1 MRRDLAIMA
10 LSAACISLLLGT
22 AGDAVS
28 IAIRSGA
35 AGRSLS
41 TSEQQGIGAAVGL
54 PAILFL
60 LSYVAAAIVI
70 PMWCHR
76 VYRNLPALG
85 AQRLRFSLGWAAGA
99 WFVPIMWLWRP
110 YEVLREVWQ
119 NSRPKGESRTLL
131 KIYWTAWLIANWVA
145 VGAVFARFT
154 NDIGSDAVNLFI
166 KLVDIA
172 AAVFGI
178 LVVLRVTRGQL
189 TKVALLWPG
198 ARTHRHADR

>member
-1 MRRDLAIMA
+1 VRRDLAVIA
-10 LSAACISLLLGT
+10 LTAACVCLLLGT

-41 TSEQQGIGAAVGL
+41 NSEQQTIAAAVGL

-60 LSYVAAAIVI
+60 LAYVAAAVAV

-85 AQRLRFSLGWAAGA
+85 AQSLKFSPGWAAGA
-99 WFVPIMWLWRP
+99 WFVPFLNIWRP
-110 YEVLREVWQ
+110 YRVLREVWQ
-119 NSRPKGESRTLL
+119 QSRPTGESWTLV
-131 KIYWTAWLIANWVA
+131 KIYWAAWLIGNWIAIRTTVA
-145 VGAVFARFT
+145 GST
-154 NDIGSDAVNLFI
+154 NGIGSDAVNLFS
-166 KLVDIA
+166 KLVEGA
-172 AAVFGI
+172 AGVFAI

-189 TKVALLWPG
+189 TRVALLWPG
-198 ARTHRHADR
+198 ARTPLQ

>member
-1 MRRDLAIMA
+1 VRRDLAVIA
-10 LSAACISLLLGT
+10 LIAACACLLLGT
-22 AGDAVS
+22 AGDVVS
-28 IAIRSGA
+28 IATRAGA

-41 TSEQQGIGAAVGL
+41 NSEQQTIAVAVGL
-54 PAILFL
+54 PAILL
-60 LSYVAAAIVI
+60 LLAYVAAAVAV

-85 AQRLRFSLGWAAGA
+85 AQSLKFSPSWAAGA
-99 WFVPIMWLWRP
+99 WFVPVLNIWRP

-119 NSRPKGESRTLL
+119 NSRPKGESWILL
-131 KIYWTAWLIANWVA
+131 KIYWAAWMIGNWVA
-145 VGAVFARFT
+145 IGTVTGST
-154 NDIGSDAVNLFI
+154 NNIGSDAVNLFS

-172 AAVFGI
+172 AGVFAI

-198 ARTHRHADR
+198 AGTHLQ